1 MALHIQMS
9 EEALRELKRTAL
21 INRLVSFGVCAGLL
35 LLFGGILYFTILIIA
50 GDVPTEFITYT
61 PPSEDGPP
69 TNQPVNKELSSKSAA
84 TAPSVT
90 PSVIVAQNAVSAVAA
105 PVSIDTT
112 GEMSF
117 DDLTVSMDMGSLGD
131 GLGDGGA
138 GLGSGSPGGSTL
150 EGTFYDLKL
159 TRSGAPSK
167 VANVVKKNAEGK
179 TYTRNGKPFPALVIR
194 PGGWSGWTGSGGAGS
209 LPKPYDAESNP
220 SGFKYIDCTANVLRI
235 LKEFHNRK
243 WDTRVFAPYFVPDTK
258 LYTSS
263 FYIPMTSASY
273 APEAYQCADR
283 VQDGGWVCVYKGRV
297 RAPKTGKFRFVGT
310 GDDYLGVRF
319 NNDVV
324 LQAGYLIPSL
334 FEEPGVATHHL
345 SGMQDPN
352 AKSHK
357 VWADVKA
364 GKVPALAGQEL
375 VQVKGCNTWNREL
388 GGLVAGKVF
397 SVKEGETYPIQ
408 IVISE
413 VPGGAFGCMLL
424 IEDVTDGKKAVGG
437 KYDIF
442 RTNFN
447 MPNKAQY
454 YGLVE
459 ASNFKAAKE
468 LREQKIREGKLP
480 ADKRLKDEVYD
491 KFAEAIE
498 KISQD
503 LLDGKASDETP
514 LPPGSNQWFDSKDE
528 RANNSFFRYGQKPGN
543 VGGIEAPDINEDSP
557 IWTAVP

>member
-159 TRSGAPSK
+159 TRSGAASK
-167 VANVVKKNAEGK
+167 VANEVKMNKDK
-179 TYTRNGKPFPALVIR
+179 KPYMRNGKKFPALVISR
-194 PGGWSGWTGSGGAGS
+194 GSWNGWPGSGGAGS
-209 LPKPYDAESNP
+209 LPEEGITDRQ
-220 SGFKYIDCTANVLRI
+220 GNVLRL

-263 FYIPMTSASY
+263 FYIPYTNASY

-310 GDDYLGVRF
+310 GDDYIGVRF

-345 SGMQDPN
+345 SGMQNPG
-352 AKSHK
+352 APAHK

-375 VQVKGCNTWNREL
+375 VQVKGCDVWNREL

-437 KYDIF
+437 KYDLF

-447 MPNKAQY
+447 MPTKAQY
-454 YGLVE
+454 FGLVE
-459 ASNFKAAKE
+459 GSNFKVTKE
-468 LREQKIREGKLP
+468 TIEQQIKEGKLTE
-480 ADKRLKDEVYD
+480 DKRLKEEVYD

-498 KISQD
+498 KLSQD
-503 LLDGKASDETP
+503 LLDGKASDATP
-514 LPPGSNQWFDSKDE
+514 LPSAGKW
-528 RANNSFFRYGQKPGN
+528 NNLFFRGRPQK
-543 VGGIEAPDINEDSP
+543 VGDIQAPDINEDSP

>member
-1 MALHIQMS
+1 MS

-21 INRLVSFGVCAGLL
+21 INRLVSFGVCTGLL

-50 GDVPTEFITYT
+50 GDVPTEFIAYT

-69 TNQPVNKELSSKSAA
+69 TNQPTNKELSSKSAA

-105 PVSIDTT
+105 PMSIDTT
-112 GEMSF
+112 GDMSF

-131 GLGDGGA
+131 GLGSGGA
-138 GLGSGSPGGSTL
+138 GLGSGTPGGSTL

-159 TRSGAPSK
+159 TRTGAPSK
-167 VANVVKKNAEGK
+167 VATVVKKNKDGK
-179 TYTRNGKPFPALVIR
+179 TYMRNGKPFPALVIA
-194 PGGWSGWTGSGGAGS
+194 PINWVGWNGSGGVAS
-209 LPKPYDAESNP
+209 LPPAKNAENKN
-220 SGFKYIDCTANVLRI
+220 GVEYVNGQANVLRL

-263 FYIPMTSASY
+263 FYIPYTNASY

-319 NNDVV
+319 NNEVV

-345 SGMQDPN
+345 SGMKDPN
-352 AKSHK
+352 GGAQK

-375 VQVKGCNTWNREL
+375 VQVKGCDVWNKEL

-408 IVISE
+408 VVISE

-424 IEDVTDGKKAVGG
+424 IEDVTDGKKPLGG
-437 KYDIF
+437 KYDLF

-447 MPNKAQY
+447 MPTRAQY
-454 YGLVE
+454 FGLVE
-459 ASNFKAAKE
+459 GSNFKVTQEAI
-468 LREQKIREGKLP
+468 EQQIKEGKLTE
-480 ADKRLKDEVYD
+480 DKRLKDDVYQ
-491 KFAEAIE
+491 KFYETIE
-498 KISQD
+498 QLSQD
-503 LLDGKASDETP
+503 ILDGKATDATP
-514 LPPGSNQWFDSKDE
+514 LPGAGKW
-528 RANNSFFRYGQKPGN
+528 NNFFFRDRRPQK
-543 VGGIEAPDINEDSP
+543 VGDIQAPDLNEDSP